1 MNLTQISRKVNL
13 EANNINLKTRKEK
26 GSFLFLI
33 NNVRSQ
39 LMEGNHNDTEL
50 NDDLLLFCFLLERKQ

>member
-33 NNVRSQ
+33 NNVRAQ